1 MTVRMLRRL
10 TMISLI
16 GLLGLYALAPV
27 LRRAPRWLCI
37 SASTVQGARFSGGGD
52 WGRQAEDHGC
62 AIRCGQGSHTVR
74 RDRICKGSTALFSR
88 EPARRSDRLMRTDR
102 SFFAWVQDQGNTM
115 RRRIFKKH
123 RQV

>member
-10 TMISLI
+10 TLISLI
-16 GLLGLYALAPV
+16 GLLGLYALAPA

-37 SASTVQGARFSGGGD
+37 CASTAEGARFSCGGD
-52 WGRQAEDHGC
+52 WGRQTEDHGC

-74 RDRICKGSTALFSR
+74 RERICGESAALFSR
-88 EPARRSDRLMRTDR
+88 QPARRPDRLMRADR

>member
-16 GLLGLYALAPV
+16 GLLGLYSLAPA

-37 SASTVQGARFSGGGD
+37 SASTAQGARFSGGGD
-52 WGRQAEDHGC
+52 WGRQTEEHGC
-62 AIRCGQGSHTVR
+62 AMRCAQGSHTVR
-74 RDRICKGSTALFSR
+74 RERICGESVAFFSHQ
-88 EPARRSDRLMRTDR
+88 PARRPDRLMRTDR
-102 SFFAWVQDQGNTM
+102 SFFAWVQAQGNTM